1 MEAADLDEL
10 GRIFADSHAS
20 MRDRYGVSSAALDA
34 MVEVALATPG
44 VVAARMTGLG
54 FGGCTVNL
62 VLADAIPAL
71 QAAVGRV
78 YNARTGLPGRAYP
91 VEVVA
96 GAGLLRLG

>member
-1 MEAADLDEL
+1 
-10 GRIFADSHAS
+10 
-20 MRDRYGVSSAALDA
+20 
-34 MVEVALATPG
+34 MVELALATPG

-71 QAAVGRV
+71 QAAIGRE
-78 YNARTGLPGRAYP
+78 YKDRTGLRGQMYP
-91 VEVVA
+91 VSVVA